1 VKNKTN
7 EFKFEI
13 DLKSNLMVGSIDN
26 DIDELSMSISNAMK
40 KALVKISENRWIDD
54 FSEQLIKNKIVEA
67 YFIFEKNKE
76 LLQFVSDKTI
86 IEKLRKLNVSL
97 LNKKQRKDFLSFLI
111 AVSGMLDLRDNQL
124 EKEIDF
130 FLDEYEDELE
140 IGLILNLK
148 LEKANISASNG
159 HYNQAIARYKK
170 LLSYENMGASIKSW
184 IYRGLSKISNNNDD
198 YIRYS
203 ELAIDTFLVAGN
215 KKEAI
220 KDIVALSDFESKI
233 DVNKALK
240 RLNFAIDILGTES
253 LVDKEFTA
261 SLKHKKAQL
270 LYDLNILDKALREI
284 EEACNLRRGLIANE
298 LYLHASVSLASLI
311 LSKIDDSDKK
321 VKYDRE
327 LLQLSQSI
335 KDENFLIRQELSNI
349 VSKKENI
356 PKELIEKLIQQ
367 KDNMS
372 LCAVYIYM
380 YTIAD
385 FYDDESIALID
396 KAIDL
401 AKQINEDNLL
411 STIYLTIADKH
422 NKNNSI
428 EDAFVAYKKSLEYNP
443 FNFIAYQN
451 GINMLFK
458 NKRFKEVELFLERQI
473 NFIGELPNI
482 CFYYAKALFENEKYQ
497 LALKYFK
504 KSNKSDEV
512 EKYMLQCIMND
523 ENNLNSIEKVENNLN
538 VLNITLNEFKEAL
551 EEFSISICQDSRM
564 YFWKYD
570 KEKKKYKWT
579 EKPEELSKQLLI
591 NFLNGK
597 FGVTSIEI
605 LQEPRAGAGFIDL
618 YILLAGGLK
627 VVIELKMCGAGYSLN
642 YAISGKSQVVHYAE
656 NKNTNVGFLIVLDSR
671 TRDYGKSFQSIQSVN
686 NIIVHTIVV
695 DVRSIIEKKSVK
707 IL

>member
-1 VKNKTN
+1 MKDKTN

-13 DLKSNLMVGSIDN
+13 DLKSNVMVGSTDN
-26 DIDELSMSISNAMK
+26 DIDKLSMNISNAMQR
-40 KALVKISENRWIDD
+40 AWVEISENRWIDD
-54 FSEQLIKNKIVEA
+54 FSELLNENKIVEA
-67 YFIFEKNKE
+67 YSIFEKNKG

-86 IEKLRKLNVSL
+86 LEKLRKLNVSF
-97 LNKKQRKDFLSFLI
+97 LNKEQKKDFLSLII
-111 AVSGMLDLRDNQL
+111 AVAGKLNQRDIQS
-124 EKEIDF
+124 EKIIDAYLKEYKNEI
-130 FLDEYEDELE
+130 E
-140 IGLILNLK
+140 IELILNLK

-159 HYNQAIARYKK
+159 HYNQAVARYKK
-170 LLSYENMGASIKSW
+170 LLSYENMEDSTKSW
-184 IYRGLSKISNNNDD
+184 VYRGLSKISNNNDD

-203 ELAIDTFLVAGN
+203 ELAIDTFLVDGN

-220 KDIVALSDFESKI
+220 KDIVALSDFESKV
-233 DVNKALK
+233 DANKALK

-253 LVDKEFTA
+253 LLDKEFTA

-270 LYDLNILDKALREI
+270 LYDLNILDKALIEI

-311 LSKIDDSDKK
+311 LSKTDDIDKK
-321 VKYDRE
+321 AKYDRE

-349 VSKKENI
+349 FSKKENI
-356 PKELIEKLIQQ
+356 PKELIEKLIEQ
-367 KDNMS
+367 KDDMS
-372 LCAVYIYM
+372 LCAVYMYI

-401 AKQINEDNLL
+401 AQQINENNLL
-411 STIYLTIADKH
+411 STIYLTIADKNH
-422 NKNNSI
+422 KHNSI

-443 FNFIAYQN
+443 FNFTAYQN
-451 GINMLFK
+451 GTNMLFE
-458 NKRFKEVELFLERQI
+458 NKRFTEVELFLERQI

-482 CFYYAKALFENEKYQ
+482 CFFYAKALFENKKYQ

-504 KSNKSDEV
+504 KSNRSEEV
-512 EKYMLQCIMND
+512 DRYILQCVTND
-523 ENNLNSIEKVENNLN
+523 EINIEIIEKSESSLENF
-538 VLNITLNEFKEAL
+538 NITLSEFKEAL
-551 EEFSISICQDSRM
+551 EEFSVSIRQDTRM
-564 YFWKYD
+564 FFWKYD

-597 FGVTSIEI
+597 FGVNSIEI

-627 VVIELKMCGAGYSLN
+627 VIIELKMCGAGYSST
-642 YAISGKSQVVHYAE
+642 YAISGKSQIVHYAE

-671 TRDYGKSFQSIQSVN
+671 IRDYGKSFQSIQSVN
-686 NIIVHTIVV
+686 NILIHTIVI
-695 DVRSIIEKKSVK
+695 DVRSKIEK
-707 IL
+707 